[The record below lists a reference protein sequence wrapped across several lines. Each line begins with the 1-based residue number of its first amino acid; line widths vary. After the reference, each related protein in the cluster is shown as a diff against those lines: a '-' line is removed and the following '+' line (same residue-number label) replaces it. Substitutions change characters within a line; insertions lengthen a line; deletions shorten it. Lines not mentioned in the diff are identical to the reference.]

1 MSTAE
6 YDDDS
11 ESDRSPDALDIAPS
25 HGGVRVDRVVTSGTF
40 ELDGGSWQVD
50 NNVWVIGDEREC
62 IVIDAAHDAE
72 AILAAVDGRTVR
84 AILLTHGHN
93 DHINAATELGAAT
106 NAPIHLHRE
115 GRVLWALSQDTPP
128 PDDIVDGQEFH
139 IGDVMLRAL
148 HTPGH
153 SPGACSFHASAMHV
167 VFTGD
172 TLFQGGPGATGRSFS
187 SFDLIIESITEKLLT
202 LPSGTVVLTGHGE
215 ATTIGAEAPQ
225 LDEWIARG
233 H

>member
-1 MSTAE
+1 MTDETPA
-6 YDDDS
+6 
-11 ESDRSPDALDIAPS
+11 PPALPTIAPS

-40 ELDGGSWQVD
+40 ELDGGSWEVD

-62 IVIDAAHDAE
+62 IVIDAAHDAD
-72 AILAAVDGRTVR
+72 AILSVVGGRTVR

-93 DHINAATELGAAT
+93 DHVNVADELRAATGALV
-106 NAPIHLHRE
+106 HLHPE
-115 GRVLWALSQDTPP
+115 GRVVWALSQDGD
-128 PDDIVDGQEFH
+128 PDAILTHGQEFH
-139 IGDVMLRAL
+139 VGDVTLRVL

-153 SPGACSFHASAMHV
+153 SPGSCSFHAPAMHV

-187 SFDLIIESITEKLLT
+187 SFEQIIESIRTRLLT
-202 LPSGTVVLTGHGE
+202 LPSGTIVLTGHGD
-215 ATTIGAEAPQ
+215 ATTIGTEAPH
-225 LDEWIARG
+225 LADWIARG

>member
-1 MSTAE
+1 MS
-6 YDDDS
+6 
-11 ESDRSPDALDIAPS
+11 SDPSLDGVPAIAPT
-25 HGGVRVDRVVTSGTF
+25 HNGVRVDRVVTSGTF
-40 ELDGGSWQVD
+40 ELDGGSWEVD

-62 IVIDAAHDAE
+62 IIIDAAHDAD
-72 AILAAVDGRTVR
+72 AILAAVNGRTVR

-93 DHINAATELGAAT
+93 DHIGAAAELVAATH
-106 NAPIHLHRE
+106 APIHLHRD
-115 GRVLWALSQDTPP
+115 GRLIWAFSQDTPP
-128 PDDIVDGQEFH
+128 PEDMTDGQEFH
-139 IGDVMLRAL
+139 VGDVTLRVL

-153 SPGACSFHASAMHV
+153 SPGGCSFHAAAMHV

-187 SFDLIIESITEKLLT
+187 NFDQIIESIRTRLLT
-202 LPSGTVVLTGHGE
+202 LPSGTVVLTGHGD
-215 ATTIGAEAPQ
+215 ATTIGAEAPH